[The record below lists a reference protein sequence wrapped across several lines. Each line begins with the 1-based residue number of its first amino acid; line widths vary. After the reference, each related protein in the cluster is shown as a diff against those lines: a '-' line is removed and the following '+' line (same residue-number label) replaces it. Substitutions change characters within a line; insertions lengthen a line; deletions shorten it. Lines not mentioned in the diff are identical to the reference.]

1 MLWMQLVMFHI
12 ESKCLRPL
20 INFTFRLCHLI
31 CAIKVFWAYTNV
43 NKKCLRKSH
52 YLLFSIVGRLLGR
65 KKVKDT
71 GGDNQNDI
79 YCVLTLNPQILATRS
94 INEHVPLVILSQ
106 QTKAQANSVDSIAL
120 HTIYFNNVPNS

>member
-1 MLWMQLVMFHI
+1 MLCMQLVMFHI

-20 INFTFRLCHLI
+20 INFTFRLCNLF
-31 CAIKVFWAYTNV
+31 VPFGAYTNV
-43 NKKCLRKSH
+43 NNKCLRKSH
-52 YLLFSIVGRLLGR
+52 YLLFSIVGRLFGR
-65 KKVKDT
+65 KKVQDT
-71 GGDNQNDI
+71 GGDNQNDN